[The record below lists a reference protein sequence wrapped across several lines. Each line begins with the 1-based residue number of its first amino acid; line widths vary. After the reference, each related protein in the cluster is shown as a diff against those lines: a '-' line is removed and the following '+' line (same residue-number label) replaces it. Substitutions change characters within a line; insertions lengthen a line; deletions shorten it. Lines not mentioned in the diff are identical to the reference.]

1 MRNTAK
7 LLFVSNTPPD
17 FGDDSSGMRR
27 RMYTILCNKP
37 QDPTLDI
44 YTPLTSEETSTW
56 LAMRSLDAYNRFI
69 ARKHVFSVSPSMKE
83 ENTMQSLQNPIIA
96 FFQDIFGTS
105 DANDVRMMILADS
118 ELYVV

>member
-1 MRNTAK
+1 
-7 LLFVSNTPPD
+7 
-17 FGDDSSGMRR
+17 
-27 RMYTILCNKP
+27 
-37 QDPTLDI
+37 
-44 YTPLTSEETSTW
+44 
-56 LAMRSLDAYNRFI
+56 MRSLDAYNRFI